1 MELKQA
7 LVESFVETLAMFGK
21 SAIFQSEMEIEHL
34 ESASQV
40 NVLIGL
46 TMGAHGNVVLGLD
59 ETVALKLASAMMGG
73 AEVAEIDSI
82 VQSALGELLNMVLG
96 SALQKIGPS
105 NLIDISPP
113 TLVTGSRITLMI
125 SRVRSYKLL
134 FTMDDETYHISFS
147 VE

>member
-7 LVESFVETLAMFGK
+7 LVESFVETLTMFGK
-21 SAIFQSEMEIEHL
+21 SAIFESEMEIEHL

-46 TMGAHGNVVLGLD
+46 TIGAHGNVVLGLD

-73 AEVAEIDSI
+73 MEVIEIDSI
-82 VQSALGELLNMVLG
+82 AQSALGELLNMILG
-96 SALQKIGPS
+96 SALQKMGPS
-105 NLIDISPP
+105 NLIDITPP
-113 TLVTGSRITLMI
+113 TLVTGRRINLMI
-125 SRVRSYKLL
+125 SRVKSYKLL
-134 FTMDDETYHISFS
+134 FAMDDETYHISYS